1 MCIDE
6 AKQELCENARPELK
20 RYPESLDAYD
30 TIFVGFPN
38 MEQGFEG
45 VLCA

>member
-1 MCIDE
+1 MGI
-6 AKQELCENARPELK
+6 AKRLQKALGVDIARIETVKP
-20 RYPESLDAYD
+20 YTGSYD
-30 TIFVGFPN
+30 VIAVGTPN